1 MRTKWMN
8 NQGQTIKRQKKK
20 RKKKCFVCCWLHQIA
35 PNMFDLFYFRYLC
48 TNFVVYF
55 SEIYSLLITSDFIQ
69 FILFCCF
76 FFSPRTTPSHTNLYD
91 INQLNLLMFDLGFDF
106 FTNVLFTNF
115 NQFHHI
121 LLIILNPNVQVYVEL
136 FTFGA
141 HFIGLYWIWFVYIPW
156 FINTTT
162 QRFALTHI

>member
-1 MRTKWMN
+1 MFCVLLT
-8 NQGQTIKRQKKK
+8 
-20 RKKKCFVCCWLHQIA
+20 A
-35 PNMFDLFYFRYLC
+35 PNCTKYVWFVLLSISLHKFCCLFFR
-48 TNFVVYF
+48 NIFVVDHEWFYPV
-55 SEIYSLLITSDFIQ
+55 Y
-69 FILFCCF
+69 FILLF

>member
-1 MRTKWMN
+1 MCVVDCTK
-8 NQGQTIKRQKKK
+8 
-20 RKKKCFVCCWLHQIA
+20 LHQICLICFT
-35 PNMFDLFYFRYLC
+35 FDISAQILLFIFQKYIRCWSRVILSSLFYS
-48 TNFVVYF
+48 VV
-55 SEIYSLLITSDFIQ
+55 
-69 FILFCCF
+69 